1 MAETP
6 ENNAEEKSARDR
18 FREALERK
26 QNQTRSQQAHEDG
39 RMKVKSMSG
48 QAGKKRYIRRKTG

>member
-6 ENNAEEKSARDR
+6 ENNADEGSARDK

-26 QNQTRSQQAHEDG
+26 NNMRQAQHAHEEG
-39 RMKVKSMSG
+39 RMKVKGMSG
-48 QAGKKRYIRRKTG
+48 PAGKKRYIRRKTG

>member
-6 ENNAEEKSARDR
+6 SNNAEEKTARDK

-26 QNQTRSQQAHEDG
+26 QNQTRSQQAHEEG

-48 QAGKKRYIRRKTG
+48 QAGRKRQFRRKTG

>member
-6 ENNAEEKSARDR
+6 DTNAQETEVQRK

-26 QNQTRSQQAHEDG
+26 SRASQAKQAHEEG
-39 RMKVKSMSG
+39 RLKVKGMSG
-48 QAGKKRYIRRKTG
+48 PAGKKRFIRRKTG

>member
-6 ENNAEEKSARDR
+6 SSNTEDKSAREK

-26 QNQTRSQQAHEDG
+26 QNRMRSQQAHEEG

-48 QAGKKRYIRRKTG
+48 QAGRKRYTRRKTG

>member
-1 MAETP
+1 MTETP
-6 ENNAEEKSARDR
+6 SSNAEEKSTQDR

-48 QAGKKRYIRRKTG
+48 QSGRKRYFRRKTG

>member
-6 ENNAEEKSARDR
+6 SSNAEEKDARER

-26 QNQTRSQQAHEDG
+26 KNQTRSQQAHEEG

-48 QAGKKRYIRRKTG
+48 QTGRKRYFRRKTG